1 MVPLIGS
8 HSLLYIHYIPAGAC
22 EKASVES
29 HGATGNQAWG
39 SKRMTPSYP
48 PCQLSQGGRDA
59 VYNPTIPTP
68 MNNREISRTSALESH
83 VRGIDRSFA
92 IVVVPLSFSIVVPLS
107 FDDRSRNLFTRR
119 GPKRKCHRL
128 LSGHANLQNDQ
139 AEDLGRC
146 ACPAPPPRG
155 PPSPVLTVRPRR
167 PSHQSAVRS
176 QMEQSRAHL
185 RRARRHQALGRHPR
199 PRQTGLGQQCH
210 AALWQIQRDL
220 GRGFRLPSIVGTG
233 RGLVTPV
240 LLPVAAGVDR

>member
-1 MVPLIGS
+1 MR
-8 HSLLYIHYIPAGAC
+8 
-22 EKASVES
+22 KASVQS
-29 HGATGNQAWG
+29 HGATGNQNDPFVPALPVIPRRQRC
-39 SKRMTPSYP
+39 KYITQPSRRP
-48 PCQLSQGGRDA
+48 RIFVNFRA
-59 VYNPTIPTP
+59 
-68 MNNREISRTSALESH
+68 SALESH
-83 VRGIDRSFA
+83 VRAIDRSF
-92 IVVVPLSFSIVVPLS
+92 SICIFVPLS

-146 ACPAPPPRG
+146 TCPPLPAPRG
-155 PPSPVLTVRPRR
+155 PYPVLTVRSRR
-167 PSHQSAVRS
+167 PSHQPAVRS

-220 GRGFRLPSIVGTG
+220 GRGFRQPSIVGTG

-240 LLPVAAGVDR
+240 LLTFRGEPVAGGVDR